1 MKKSIN
7 MMVAVLAVAL
17 LGCGVLCEQAQAIPI
32 NGSIEFF
39 GSAKPSGASP
49 GSPITVAF
57 TNPWHALAAIGDYA
71 GVPSNTAATF
81 SNLSFTGDGAS
92 AALTASVPALWS
104 FSFGGISYSFDLQTL
119 SNGHTDSGSMSFSGN
134 GLAHAS
140 GFDDTAASWALQGS
154 GQSFAFTLST
164 STTTALGAVPEGGT
178 TVALFG
184 IALVGIVTLR
194 RQLRLA

>member
-7 MMVAVLAVAL
+7 MMLAALAVAL
-17 LGCGVLCEQAQAIPI
+17 LSCGVLCEQAQAIPI

-39 GSAKPSGASP
+39 GSAKPSGTSP

-57 TNPWHALAAIGDYA
+57 TNPWRALAGIGDYA
-71 GVPSNTAATF
+71 GVPFSTAATF
-81 SNLSFTGDGAS
+81 TNLSFTGDGAS

-104 FSFGGISYSFDLQTL
+104 FSFGGINYSFDLLSL

-154 GQSFAFTLST
+154 GQRFAFTLST
-164 STTTALGAVPEGGT
+164 STTTAVGAVPEGGT

-184 IALVGIVTLR
+184 IALLAIMILR
-194 RQLRLA
+194 GQLRLA